1 MENGRPSVDAWGISD
16 GHWGTDGEWHET
28 APETRAA
35 LRRSMGSAEGDDGPP
50 NGHPVWVAP
59 SGWGETL
66 LGPCQLVLES
76 GDDLGVVEKL
86 SPDLPIGRHR
96 LSPVDGGPTTLLII
110 RPLRC
115 VQPDAR
121 AVALAVQVYAARSE
135 ASWGIG
141 DLRDLRTLGRWAS
154 ANGVDL
160 LASSPLHA
168 PSPGAVPQPS
178 PYYPS
183 SRRFL
188 SPLHITVDEI
198 AGADRDDEVA
208 RLATEARGLLSERR
222 IDREAVWA
230 AKLPALERL
239 FDARGPGID
248 AEIEAFRARGG
259 DDLQR
264 WATYCTIAEANPGPW
279 PEWPAELRHPF
290 DPAVARFAADHND
303 RVRFHAWLQWVADR
317 QLHEAADACPLIADL
332 AVGVDPGGAD
342 AWSDQDMLALDAR
355 IGAPPDEFAADGQ
368 DWGLPPSIPHALR
381 ADGYESFARTIR
393 ANMRSGGGIR
403 IDHVLGLFRTFWIP
417 TDGSPAS
424 GAYVRSN
431 AEELLAVLAIESERA
446 GTFVVGEDLGTVGP
460 GVRETLAANGV
471 LGTRLVYFEDGP
483 PSTWQS
489 NVLGAATTHDLPT
502 IAGVW
507 TGADGRLREEAGLV
521 ADGTDQLRAPV
532 ERIAGDASDAEGAIC
547 RVHQALAG
555 SPADVVVG
563 NLDDVLAV
571 EERPNMPGTINEWPN
586 WSIALP
592 TSLEDLTSGPA
603 PATLKALTERRSR

>member
-1 MENGRPSVDAWGISD
+1 MENGRPSTDAWGISD
-16 GHWGTDGEWHET
+16 GHWGTDGDWHET

-35 LRRSMGSAEGDDGPP
+35 LRRSMGSTDGDEGPP
-50 NGHPVWVAP
+50 NGHPVWVVP
-59 SGWGETL
+59 TGWGETL
-66 LGPCQLVLES
+66 LSPCQLVLES

-96 LSPVDGGPTTLLII
+96 LAPVDGGPTTLLIV
-110 RPLRC
+110 RPRRC
-115 VQPDAR
+115 VQPPDR

-141 DLRDLRTLGRWAS
+141 DLRDLRMLGAWAAS
-154 ANGVDL
+154 NDVDL
-160 LASSPLHA
+160 LATSPLHA
-168 PSPGAVPQPS
+168 PSPGTVPQPS

-188 SPLHITVDEI
+188 SPLHITVDEV
-198 AGADRDDEVA
+198 AGADRDEKVA
-208 RLATEARGLLSERR
+208 LLATEARGLLAERR

-230 AKLPALERL
+230 AKLPALKRL
-239 FDARGPGID
+239 FDARGTAID
-248 AEIEAFRARGG
+248 AEIESFRTRGG

-264 WATYCTIAEANPGPW
+264 WATYCAIAEAHPAPW
-279 PEWPAELRHPF
+279 PEWPSELRHPSN
-290 DPAVARFAADHND
+290 PAVARFAADHND

-317 QLHEAADACPLIADL
+317 QLHQVADVCPLIADL

-393 ANMRSGGGIR
+393 ANMRNGGGIR
-403 IDHVLGLFRTFWIP
+403 IDHVLGLFRTYWIP
-417 TDGSPAS
+417 SDGDPAR

-471 LGTRLVYFEDGP
+471 LGTRLVYFEDDP
-483 PSTWQS
+483 PEAWRS

-507 TGADGRLREEAGLV
+507 TGADRRQREEAGLS
-521 ADGTDQLRAPV
+521 ADGTEQLRETV
-532 ERIAGDASDAEGAIC
+532 RRIAGESPDVEGAIC
-547 RVHQALAG
+547 AVHEALAA
-555 SPADVVVG
+555 SPADIVVG

-571 EERPNMPGTINEWPN
+571 EERPNMPGTIDEWPN

-592 TSLEDLTSGPA
+592 TSLDDLVDGPA
-603 PATLKALTERRSR
+603 PATLRALTERRSG